1 MTKII
6 LYILYAVL
14 SVFAAV
20 FPIIYLKRK
29 FGGSL
34 KRVRDGAAV
43 FFIFSAVLNAVI
55 YTVIAIG
62 FSMAQKIDSSNL
74 NYALV
79 NAFIL
84 TVCSCIGRFIWIKGV
99 IREEGKTGDVLLFSA
114 GYSSALMIVSY
125 TISAVANAII
135 GVIYY
140 VNENP
145 QISTVFSSN
154 IAEIE
159 NTNLYLLFISTIQML
174 SIFVFEMAISVV
186 FYKVLLSGEGK
197 IWLFAAIIIHFIGN
211 TVLRH
216 SGISAGTSM
225 LIFLAVTIV
234 ASGIAYSLI
243 FEKDKKLGQ

>member
-1 MTKII
+1 MSKII
-6 LYILYAVL
+6 MYVLYAVL
-14 SVFAAV
+14 SVLAAV
-20 FPIIYLKRK
+20 FPIIYIKRK

-34 KRVRDGAAV
+34 KRIRDGAAV
-43 FFIFSAVLNAVI
+43 FFNFSAILNAVI
-55 YTVIAIG
+55 YTVIAVG
-62 FSMAQKIDSSNL
+62 FSIAEKIDSSNL

-84 TVCSCIGRFIWIKGV
+84 TVCAGFGRFIWIKGV

-135 GVIYY
+135 GVIYL
-140 VNENP
+140 VNSNP

-159 NTNLYLLFISTIQML
+159 NTNLYSLFISTIQML
-174 SIFVFEMAISVV
+174 SIFVFEMSISAE

-197 IWLFAAIIIHFIGN
+197 IWLLAAILTHLAGN
-211 TVLRH
+211 TILRH
-216 SGISAGTSM
+216 SGLSAGTSM
-225 LIFLAVTIV
+225 LIFFVITLV